1 MTGDLESRLRAAV
14 RAEAATADG
23 ATSMADED
31 ASLGAIRSRVRTVR
45 RRRRA
50 MALAAAT
57 VAVVLAV
64 GALPRLG
71 GDRADVNVV
80 GGPADR
86 EMTTSPDDST
96 PGTTPST
103 TGADAPSATGE
114 DTGTTTSPPPDPDII
129 GDGFQPLWP
138 FATRAAATTWQ
149 EAYDTGGQQPWHL
162 DAEQTALS
170 FTTGFLGFTEIDQIT
185 SSDIGPDE
193 AEVGVGYTN
202 PDGGM
207 STAALI
213 HLMRYGTGDDAPWEV
228 VGTHDTDLL
237 LETPD
242 YGTTARSPMTVAG
255 YVTGVDESLRVQ
267 VRQSSSAESLGES
280 CCLPAGGTEAPWE
293 TTVEFSGASDPAIT
307 VIASTGGHVQ
317 EVERFAITGL
327 RS

>member
-1 MTGDLESRLRAAV
+1 MTSDLESRLRAAV
-14 RAEAATADG
+14 RAEAATADD
-23 ATSMADED
+23 ATSVAAED

-57 VAVVLAV
+57 VVVVLAV
-64 GALPRLG
+64 TALPRLG
-71 GDRADVNVV
+71 GERADVNAV

-86 EMTTSPDDST
+86 ATTTSDDGA

-103 TGADAPSATGE
+103 PATDAPPATG
-114 DTGTTTSPPPDPDII
+114 DDDGTTTSVPSDPDII
-129 GDGFQPLWP
+129 GDGFLPLWP
-138 FATRAAATTWQ
+138 FATRAEATTWQ
-149 EAYDTGGQQPWHL
+149 ETQATDTQQAWHL

-170 FTTGFLGFTEIDQIT
+170 FTTEFLGFTEIDQVT
-185 SSDIGPDE
+185 SREIGANE
-193 AEVGVGYTN
+193 AQVGVGYTN
-202 PDGGM
+202 PDGGT
-207 STAALI
+207 STSAVI

-228 VGTHDTDLL
+228 VGTRDTDLL

-242 YGTTARSPMTVAG
+242 YGTTAGSPMTVAG
-255 YVTGVDESLRVQ
+255 YITGVDESLRVQ
-267 VRQSSSAESLGES
+267 VRQSSSPEPLGES

-293 TTVEFSGASDPAIT
+293 TTVELSGASDPAIT
-307 VIASTGGHVQ
+307 VVASTGGHVQ